1 MSVTFVRPLKRGR
14 TGTREAGGGKRTYT
28 QTFIVGTDDVQDGS
42 LVARTAID
50 PNGGPVIPQP
60 LTFYVAGNEFDLGAF
75 VKSVEAH
82 EIGETGM
89 LWEVTVTADSEMPE
103 PPKDQ
108 ENPLDRPP
116 EVSWSFAQF
125 QRVAEKD
132 INGNAIVNSAGQAF
146 DPPIQI
152 DDSRPVCDIERNED
166 AFDPDVIFA
175 YKDAINADTLDI
187 GGLTVAPGQA
197 KMANISARRQ
207 FENSQFYWKVAYQI
221 EVKQDGWNLSVL
233 DQGWYKKGQNGKLTP
248 CVDDA
253 GNEVTAPVLLDGQGG
268 QLALPPAPAG
278 QSGAAVFKTFDVY
291 TSLPF
296 APLGLP

>member
-1 MSVTFVRPLKRGR
+1 MAVTFVRPLKRGR
-14 TGTREAGGGKRTYT
+14 TGTREAGAGKRTYT
-28 QTFIVGTDDVQDGS
+28 QTFIVGTDDPQDGS
-42 LVARTAID
+42 LTARTAID

-132 INGNAIVNSAGQAF
+132 ITGKAIVNSAGQAF
-146 DPPIQI
+146 DPPVQI
-152 DDSRPVCDIERNED
+152 DDSRPVCNIDRNED
-166 AFDPDVIFA
+166 AFDPTVIFQ
-175 YKDAINADTLDI
+175 YKDAINSDALDI
-187 GGLTVAPGQA
+187 GGLAVLPGQA
-197 KMANISARRQ
+197 KMSNISARRQ
-207 FENSQFYWKVAYQI
+207 FENSQFYWKVSYEI
-221 EVKQDGWNLSVL
+221 HIKSDGWALSIL
-233 DQGWYKKGQNGKLTP
+233 DQGLYKEGVNNKPTP
-248 CVDDA
+248 CTDDA
-253 GNEVTAPVLLDGQGG
+253 GNEVSVPVLLDGQGG
-268 QLALPPAPAG
+268 QLALPPAPPG
-278 QSGAAVFKTFDVY
+278 QTGAPVFLTFEVY
-291 TSLPF
+291 TQLPF
-296 APLGLP
+296 EALALP